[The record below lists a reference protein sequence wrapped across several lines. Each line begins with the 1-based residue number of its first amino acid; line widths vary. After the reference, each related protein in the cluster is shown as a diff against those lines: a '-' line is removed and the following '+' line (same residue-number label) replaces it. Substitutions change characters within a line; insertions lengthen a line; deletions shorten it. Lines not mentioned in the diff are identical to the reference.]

1 MGALRKQMD
10 DDMVVRGMAE
20 RTRETYLSAVAA
32 MAKYYQRSPEQVSEV
47 EVQRYLLHLIQE
59 RKLAW
64 SSCNITV
71 NALKFCY
78 HVTSSGSR
86 LSSKSRARASPEAA
100 SDPGTRRGRTLDRVH
115 PQSQAPR
122 HADDHLRGGAAG
134 LGAVSPEGGRHR
146 ILFVRR
152 HWGKCEIGSG

>member
-32 MAKYYQRSPEQVSEV
+32 MAKFYRRSPDEV
-47 EVQRYLLHLIQE
+47 NEGEVQRYLLHLIPE

-64 SSCNITV
+64 SSCNIAV

-78 HVTSSGSR
+78 HVTLKHAQAQFEIPTHASR
-86 LSSKSRARASPEAA
+86 RSCPRSSRARRSRA
-100 SDPGTRRGRTLDRVH
+100 
-115 PQSQAPR
+115 
-122 HADDHLRGGAAG
+122 
-134 LGAVSPEGGRHR
+134 
-146 ILFVRR
+146 
-152 HWGKCEIGSG
+152 

>member
-10 DDMVVRGMAE
+10 DEMVVRGMAQ

-32 MAKYYQRSPEQVSEV
+32 MAKFYRRSPEQVSEV

-64 SSCNITV
+64 SSCNIAA
-71 NALKFCY
+71 NALRFCY
-78 HVTSSGSR
+78 HVTQAAPGTVR
-86 LSSKSRARASPEAA
+86 DPDGAPAPEAA
-100 SDPGTRRGRTLDRVH
+100 PDLGARGGRALDRAH

-122 HADDHLRGGAAG
+122 HVDDHLRGGAA
-134 LGAVSPEGGRHR
+134 VS
-146 ILFVRR
+146 
-152 HWGKCEIGSG
+152 GSYVT